1 MMVEAPQSRH
11 IVAMI
16 AGTQMQKVLPD
27 YLQISLLNHS
37 QIAPPLLSFHAVRG
51 IVSVRRSA
59 CSTSTIFK
67 HSDLIRIP
75 DYAQSFNCLG

>member
-16 AGTQMQKVLPD
+16 AGTQMQKVPPD

-59 CSTSTIFK
+59 MFNIN
-67 HSDLIRIP
+67 DLQTFRP
-75 DYAQSFNCLG
+75 NPNSRLCPEL